1 MGRLNRYILREH
13 HGPFWLSLIVV
24 LLVLVTDFIPDVV
37 RMVVSKGLSTWII
50 AQVFVLNL
58 AWMTALAVPMAVLSG
73 TLMAFGRLSA
83 DSETLAMKAAGMSL
97 YRLIA
102 PILVAAAILAVALVV
117 FNNEVL
123 PDANHKARQLMSDIK
138 RKRPTLDL
146 RPNVMED
153 RIPGYHLLIKELD
166 PRSSDI
172 ADITIFDHK
181 NRAAL
186 RTVVAKTGTMRNS
199 DDGNT
204 LILELHDGE
213 IHEPD
218 PGDRQKYRRT
228 AFQSQT
234 FYLGGV
240 GDEFTRS
247 ESSYRTDREKSAAQ
261 MREDV
266 EAWTATL
273 QSRWRTLNH
282 ACSTMIAAYFLE
294 LPDSLNPDVSLPI
307 ARASFQGT
315 RHPRHILERA
325 RDRVNRVN
333 SIIERETAAIRNQ
346 QRLINQHLIE
356 IYKKYS
362 IPVACLSFALI
373 ACPLAAR
380 SRRRG
385 IGSGLGISLGLFL
398 VYWAFLIG
406 GEDLADRGIVT
417 PFTAMWSADI
427 LIAVI
432 GLALLWSVA
441 NEVPLSPRAV
451 WHWIRR
457 HIGGG
462 TGSTKETGR

>member
-1 MGRLNRYILREH
+1 
-13 HGPFWLSLIVV
+13 
-24 LLVLVTDFIPDVV
+24 
-37 RMVVSKGLSTWII
+37 
-50 AQVFVLNL
+50 
-58 AWMTALAVPMAVLSG
+58 
-73 TLMAFGRLSA
+73 
-83 DSETLAMKAAGMSL
+83 
-97 YRLIA
+97 
-102 PILVAAAILAVALVV
+102 
-117 FNNEVL
+117 
-123 PDANHKARQLMSDIK
+123 
-138 RKRPTLDL
+138 
-146 RPNVMED
+146 
-153 RIPGYHLLIKELD
+153 
-166 PRSSDI
+166 
-172 ADITIFDHK
+172 FDHK